1 MDRGQDTNL
10 LDTHNRLIANV
21 VSHFRTLTMLATVQ
35 ADSDEKQIDPQTI
48 AVNGMSMQLEF
59 EGLNTSIKD
68 LLALSRRLKELW
80 LFGRLGAEDEQAK
93 VQAERLEQNVVRCAE
108 LFNSIQ
114 GDRYGRLAEGNGGSW
129 EPLSTNPPAKAAD
142 AGAEGTGSAPG
153 TAPATS

>member
-59 EGLNTSIKD
+59 EGLVRPISTQLGDSYSPRPRTRPSRTS
-68 LLALSRRLKELW
+68 SR
-80 LFGRLGAEDEQAK
+80 
-93 VQAERLEQNVVRCAE
+93 
-108 LFNSIQ
+108 S
-114 GDRYGRLAEGNGGSW
+114 
-129 EPLSTNPPAKAAD
+129 AA
-142 AGAEGTGSAPG
+142 A
-153 TAPATS
+153 